1 MGGFTQAMSGD
12 MSEVVGFL
20 KAGEV
25 RVLAVLTDERV
36 PGFEDIPTAIEQ
48 GYDVTAV
55 NWRGMYVPKGIS
67 DEQFNVWAEKLQAV
81 ADSAEWQEAMAANG
95 LAPFTKV
102 GVRFPE
108 LRGHPRRGNQRALQG
123 TGSDPVMASDRIF
136 GLVTLFVALA
146 YIAGATQIQTSFL
159 ADPVGPKA
167 FPILIGAVAALCS
180 LYMIVRPDPD
190 PDWPSA
196 RTWGALLVAVIVL
209 VAYAYALKPMGFIV
223 PTAIAAGDSQLPDI
237 PESQGRRGGGLRAVA
252 GSLHP
257 VQIRIG
263 IEPLRLPERNGSDM
277 ELMSNLALGFSIAL
291 SPYTLLLAV
300 VGCFLGTI
308 IGALPGL
315 GPSNGVA
322 ILIPLTFTLGLDA
335 TSALVLMTSVYYGAM
350 YGGRIS
356 SILLNIP
363 GDEPALMTT
372 LDGYPMAKQGR
383 AGDAL
388 VLSGVASFV
397 GAFLATIGLMLL
409 APMLARVAYLF
420 GPAEYF
426 ALYLLAFCT
435 LGGMA
440 SNNQAK
446 AALASCLGLGIA
458 MIGVDSSSGMPR
470 LTGGNL
476 HLFDGIDFLV
486 AIVGLFAIAEVFFFI
501 ESHGKGS
508 SIGVV
513 LDKVRIPWK
522 DIRDTKW
529 TMLRASGVG
538 FIAGILPGAGASLGS
553 FLAYMS
559 EKSIAGK
566 NGGFG
571 TGAPKGVAAPEAG
584 NNAAAGGAL
593 VPMLTLGVPGSG
605 TTAVLLALLMTLNIT
620 PGPTLFT
627 DRPEVVWG
635 LIASLLIANIV
646 LLLMNVP
653 MVKVF
658 VKILM
663 VPAWVLLP
671 GVTMIS
677 FVGIYSLSGSYF
689 DLLLMVAFGALGY
702 ILRKLD
708 VPTVPVILGILLGGN
723 MEDALRRAMV
733 LSDGDFTFL
742 FSTPIS
748 IGLWIAAI
756 LGFVAPMF
764 LRNVLKKPQ
773 AITD

>member
-1 MGGFTQAMSGD
+1 M
-12 MSEVVGFL
+12 
-20 KAGEV
+20 
-25 RVLAVLTDERV
+25 
-36 PGFEDIPTAIEQ
+36 DI
-48 GYDVTAV
+48 
-55 NWRGMYVPKGIS
+55 
-67 DEQFNVWAEKLQAV
+67 L
-81 ADSAEWQEAMAANG
+81 
-95 LAPFTKV
+95 
-102 GVRFPE
+102 
-108 LRGHPRRGNQRALQG
+108 
-123 TGSDPVMASDRIF
+123 
-136 GLVTLFVALA
+136 
-146 YIAGATQIQTSFL
+146 
-159 ADPVGPKA
+159 
-167 FPILIGAVAALCS
+167 
-180 LYMIVRPDPD
+180 
-190 PDWPSA
+190 
-196 RTWGALLVAVIVL
+196 
-209 VAYAYALKPMGFIV
+209 
-223 PTAIAAGDSQLPDI
+223 
-237 PESQGRRGGGLRAVA
+237 
-252 GSLHP
+252 
-257 VQIRIG
+257 
-263 IEPLRLPERNGSDM
+263 
-277 ELMSNLALGFSIAL
+277 SNLALGFSIAL
-291 SPYTLLLAV
+291 SPYTLMLAI

-322 ILIPLTFTLGLDA
+322 ILIPITFTMGLDA

-372 LDGYPMAKQGR
+372 LDGYPMAKAGR

-397 GAFLATIGLMLL
+397 GALLATIGLMFL
-409 APMLARVAYLF
+409 APLLARVAYLF

-446 AALASCLGLGIA
+446 AALASCIGLGIA
-458 MIGVDSSSGMPR
+458 MIGVDNNSGMPR
-470 LTGGNL
+470 LTGGSL
-476 HLFDGIDFLV
+476 HLMDGIDFLV

-508 SIGVV
+508 SIGVK
-513 LDKVRIPWK
+513 LGKVTIPWK
-522 DIRDTKW
+522 DIAATKW

-553 FLAYMS
+553 FLAYMT
-559 EKSIAGK
+559 EKSIAGEK
-566 NGGFG
+566 GGFG
-571 TGAPKGVAAPEAG
+571 TGVAKGIAAPEAG

-627 DRPEVVWG
+627 DRPDVVWG
-635 LIASLLIANIV
+635 LIASLLIANVV

-653 MVKVF
+653 MVKIF
-658 VKILM
+658 VRILQ
-663 VPAWVLLP
+663 VPPWILLP
-671 GVTMIS
+671 GVTMVS

-689 DLLLMVAFGALGY
+689 DLLLMVGFGMLGY
-702 ILRKLD
+702 VLRKLD
-708 VPTVPVILGILLGGN
+708 IPTVPVILGILLGGN

-733 LSDGDFTFL
+733 LSDGEPMFL
-742 FSTPIS
+742 FSTPIA

-756 LGFVAPMF
+756 AGFLAPMLLRSF
-764 LRNVLKKPQ
+764 LTKPKPVE
-773 AITD
+773 D